1 MATSH
6 LITSLDIGTDGIKAL
21 VVQKGSNSDLET
33 LVFFKKPTMGV
44 RRGIIVDSQAVAR
57 TLVEVREEIESQI
70 GQKSNSAYVNVS
82 GSHLFCTYSQGK
94 VAVSRADRQVSE
106 EDIDRVI
113 EDAKTFSLS
122 PNKQILEVVPKNFI
136 VDGEKVREA
145 VGMRGVRLE
154 VESLMVC
161 AFSPYYEN
169 LKQSVLAA
177 GFDNIE
183 IIPSPIAAAQSVLLP
198 RQKEL
203 GVALLDI
210 GEGTSS
216 LAVYEEGNLIHLV
229 VLPVGSGNITHD
241 IAIGLKTDIDVAED
255 IKKEFGSCSLSKK
268 EQREK
273 IEIKEPELLVFSRK
287 NLAKII
293 EARVSEI
300 FEEVHKELKNI
311 NKDKLLPAGIV
322 LVGGGAKIPGI
333 IELAKKELNL
343 PCTVGKPKGFI
354 GLAKDPS
361 LATLCGLALIGLD
374 SEDENNRPSIFR
386 DWFLRIKNFFKNFI
400 P

>member
-1 MATSH
+1 MATSR

-33 LVFFKKPTMGV
+33 LVFFKKPIVGI
-44 RRGIIVDSQAVAR
+44 RRGIVVDPQAVTRA
-57 TLVEVREEIESQI
+57 LIEVREEIKAQI
-70 GQKSNSAYVNVS
+70 GRNQDSIYVNVS

-113 EDAKTFSLS
+113 EDAKTFSLF
-122 PNKQILEVVPKNFI
+122 PNKQILEVFPKNFI

-169 LKQSVLAA
+169 LKQSLLSA
-177 GFDNIE
+177 GFDGIQ
-183 IIPSPIAAAQSVLLP
+183 IIPSPIAAAQSVLSP

-216 LAVYEEGNLIHLV
+216 LAVYEEGNLIHLA
-229 VLPVGSGNITHD
+229 VLPIGSSNITYD
-241 IAIGLKTDIDVAED
+241 IAIGLKIDIDVAEG
-255 IKKEFGSCSLSKK
+255 IKKEFGACSLSKK

-273 IEIKEPELLVFSRK
+273 IEIKEPEQLVFYRK

-293 EARVSEI
+293 EARISEI
-300 FEEVHKELKNI
+300 FEEVHKEIKKI
-311 NKDKLLPAGIV
+311 GKDKLLPAGIV

-354 GLAKDPS
+354 GLTKDPS
-361 LATLCGLALIGLD
+361 LSTLCGLALMGFDL
-374 SEDENNRPSIFR
+374 EDEGNRSSVLKDFIS
-386 DWFLRIKNFFKNFI
+386 RIKNIFKSFI

>member
-1 MATSH
+1 MATSR

-21 VVQKGSNSDLET
+21 VTQKGSNSDLET
-33 LVFFKKPTMGV
+33 LVFLKKPTIGI
-44 RRGIIVDSQAVAR
+44 RRGIIVDTAAVAR
-57 TLVEVREEIESQI
+57 TLAEIRDDIKSQI
-70 GQKSNSAYVNVS
+70 GQNQNSVYVNVS
-82 GSHLFCTYSQGK
+82 GSHLFCAYTQGK

-113 EDAKTFSLS
+113 EDAKTFSLF
-122 PNKQILEVVPKNFI
+122 PNKQILDVFPKNFI
-136 VDGEKVREA
+136 VDGEKVKEA
-145 VGMRGVRLE
+145 VGMKGVRLE

-169 LKQSVLAA
+169 LKQSVLSA
-177 GFDNIE
+177 GFDNIQ
-183 IIPSPIAAAQSVLLP
+183 ITPSPIAAAQSVLSP

-229 VLPVGSGNITHD
+229 VLPIGSSNITHD
-241 IAIGLKTDIDVAED
+241 IAIGLKIDIDIAEK
-255 IKKEFGSCSLSKK
+255 IKKEFGACSLSKK
-268 EQREK
+268 EQKEK
-273 IEIKEPELLVFSRK
+273 IEIKEPEPLVFYRK
-287 NLAKII
+287 DLAKII
-293 EARVSEI
+293 EARISEI
-300 FEEVHKELKNI
+300 FEEVHKEIKNI

-354 GLAKDPS
+354 GLTKDPS
-361 LATLCGLALIGLD
+361 LATLCGLALIGSS
-374 SEDENNRPSIFR
+374 SEDEGSGPSVFK
-386 DWFLRIKNFFKNFI
+386 DLGLKLKNFFKNFI